1 MAYNSTQYKINSL
14 QSQYTQK
21 LQQIDNLQ
29 TQIDNNTNAIN
40 LIGTPGYMDSELVS
54 YQTQLT
60 NKNTGLVTEQKKAF
74 VMLKAI
80 QQNLQSLGVS
90 NVG

>member
-1 MAYNSTQYKINSL
+1 MAYNSTQYKINAL
-14 QSQYTQK
+14 KSQYSQK
-21 LQQIDNLQ
+21 LQQVDNLQ

-40 LIGTPGYMDSELVS
+40 LIGTPGYTDTSLVA
-54 YQTQLT
+54 YQTELT
-60 NKNTGLVTEQKKAF
+60 NKNTSLLAEQKKAF

-80 QQNLQSLGVS
+80 YQNLQSLGVS